1 MKNVMFVTNSLTG
14 GGAERSINLV
24 CNELVLRNWNVAL
37 VPVNKSEPD
46 AIQVRSQIYPLN
58 RAQGNAPLGTIR
70 AIVMLNF
77 VARKFKPSVVVL
89 NCDAPEF
96 LGLFLMKRVELVI
109 VQHSSQPWSTRRRLG
124 IIVRKLL
131 SFRTQYFFAVSEH
144 LSIWPDSK
152 NPFRVIQNPL
162 SPNLPKKMFFGE
174 RPLSRIVFI
183 GRMSKEKCPEI
194 PVEVGLLIGLPVV
207 MVGGGE
213 LQEKLS
219 DRYKNYQLQI
229 DWTGQL
235 RDPWEIINPGDV
247 LIVPSSFEGDGLVVL
262 EGLQRGIPML
272 VSDIPDF
279 RRFNFP
285 EINYCSSIEDFHS
298 RLFKYSNDL
307 KSLIVPSEVAT
318 KILARRDIKV
328 LGNEW
333 ENVLVEITKI

>member
-1 MKNVMFVTNSLTG
+1 MFVTNSLTG

-24 CNELVLRNWNVAL
+24 CNELVLRNWSVAL

-46 AIQVRSQIYPLN
+46 AIQVKSQIYPLN
-58 RAQGNAPLGTIR
+58 RAQGNALLGTIR
-70 AIVMLNF
+70 AIIMLNF

-96 LGLFLMKRVELVI
+96 LGLFLMKRVEIVI
-109 VQHSSQPWSTRRRLG
+109 LQHSSRPWSTRRRLG
-124 IIVRKLL
+124 IFVRKLL

-144 LSIWPDSK
+144 LSIWPDGKS
-152 NPFRVIQNPL
+152 PYRVIQNPL
-162 SPNLPKKMFFGE
+162 SPNLPKKKFFGAH
-174 RPLSRIVFI
+174 PLSRIVFI

-194 PVEVGLLIGLPVV
+194 PLEISLLSGLPAV
-207 MVGGGE
+207 MIGDGE
-213 LQEKLS
+213 LQGKLS
-219 DRYKNYQLQI
+219 DRYKKYQLQI

-235 RDPWEIINPGDV
+235 RNPWEIINPGDV

-262 EGLQRGIPML
+262 EGLQRGIPIL

-285 EINYCSSIEDFHS
+285 EINYCISIEDYHA
-298 RLFKYSNDL
+298 RLIKYSNDL
-307 KSLIVPSEVAT
+307 QSLIVPSEIAM
-318 KILARRDIKV
+318 KILGRRDIKV

-333 ENVLVEITKI
+333 ENVLEEIMKI